1 MIHALEAL
9 DFVEN
14 PIGKISSRKEKTAQ
28 TFCMFPSF
36 CDRYVRRDFLSE
48 IWNSIELLNCA
59 GGWLPHPVGVATR
72 MMTAKNTT
80 LRYKKCRPRG
90 KGNSM
95 TTPIRI
101 AVTGAAGQIGYSLI
115 FRIAAGEVF
124 GRNQPVILHLIEI
137 PQAMAGLEGIHMELD
152 DCAFP
157 TLAGVVKAD
166 SDHLDQALKDTNYVV
181 CVGSIP
187 RKQGM
192 ERGDLIRIN
201 GPIFTS
207 TGRAIEEAAAGDV
220 RVLVVGNPCNT
231 NCLIAMNNAPNV
243 PRDRWYAMT
252 RLDENRA
259 VSQLAL
265 KARRPVSSV
274 TGMAIWGNHSAT
286 QFPDFYHTRIDG
298 KSALKA
304 IGDENWLKN
313 DFLSIVQQRGA
324 AVIKARGASSA
335 ASAANA
341 IIDSLRSIS
350 CPTPAGTCFSAAVCS
365 DGSYGVD
372 AALISSFPLTS
383 DGKTWSIVKGIEHN
397 EFALEKLKA
406 TVAELR
412 DERKTVEDLLKK

>member
-1 MIHALEAL
+1 
-9 DFVEN
+9 
-14 PIGKISSRKEKTAQ
+14 
-28 TFCMFPSF
+28 
-36 CDRYVRRDFLSE
+36 
-48 IWNSIELLNCA
+48 
-59 GGWLPHPVGVATR
+59 
-72 MMTAKNTT
+72 
-80 LRYKKCRPRG
+80 
-90 KGNSM
+90 M

-124 GRNQPVILHLIEI
+124 GRSQPVILHLVEI
-137 PQAMAGLEGIHMELD
+137 PPAMGGLDGIHMELD
-152 DCAFP
+152 DCAFT

-166 SDHLDQALKDTNYVV
+166 SDHLDQGFKDCNFVV

-192 ERGDLIRIN
+192 ERGDLIRVN

-207 TGRAIEEAAAGDV
+207 TGKAIESAAASDV

-243 PRDRWYAMT
+243 PRDRWFAMT

-259 VSQLAL
+259 VSQLAM
-265 KARRPVSSV
+265 KAGRPVASV
-274 TGMAIWGNHSAT
+274 SGMAIWGNHSAT
-286 QFPDFYHTRIDG
+286 QFPDFYHARIDG
-298 KSALKA
+298 KPVPQV
-304 IGDENWLKN
+304 IGDENWLKT
-313 DFLSIVQQRGA
+313 DFLSVVQQRGA

-341 IIDSLRSIS
+341 IVDSLRSIVT
-350 CPTPAGTCFSAAVCS
+350 PTATGACFSAAVCS

-372 AALISSFPLTS
+372 AGLISSFPLTG
-383 DGKTWSIVKGIEHN
+383 DGRKWGIVKGIEHN
-397 EFALEKLKA
+397 EFASSKLQA

-412 DERKTVEDLLKK
+412 DEEKTVADLLKK

>member
-1 MIHALEAL
+1 MSA
-9 DFVEN
+9 
-14 PIGKISSRKEKTAQ
+14 
-28 TFCMFPSF
+28 
-36 CDRYVRRDFLSE
+36 
-48 IWNSIELLNCA
+48 
-59 GGWLPHPVGVATR
+59 
-72 MMTAKNTT
+72 
-80 LRYKKCRPRG
+80 
-90 KGNSM
+90 
-95 TTPIRI
+95 PIRVAI
-101 AVTGAAGQIGYSLI
+101 TGAAGQIGYSLI

-124 GRNQPVILHLIEI
+124 GRNQQVILHLVEI
-137 PQAMAGLEGIHMELD
+137 PPALGALDGIHMELD

-166 SDHLDQALKDTNYVV
+166 SDHLDQGFKDCNYVV

-192 ERGDLIRIN
+192 ERGDLIRVN

-207 TGRAIEEAAAGDV
+207 TGRAIESVAASDV

-243 PRDRWYAMT
+243 PSDRWFAMT

-259 VSQLAL
+259 VSQLAI
-265 KARRPVSSV
+265 KSGRPVSAV
-274 TGMAIWGNHSAT
+274 TGLAIWGNHSAT
-286 QFPDFYHTRIDG
+286 QYPDFYHAKIDG
-298 KSALKA
+298 KPATQV
-304 IGDENWLKN
+304 ITDENWLKT
-313 DFLSIVQQRGA
+313 DFITTVQQRGA

-341 IIDSLRSIS
+341 ALDSLRSIAT
-350 CPTPAGTCFSAAVCS
+350 PTPAGACFSAAVCS

-372 AALISSFPLTS
+372 AGLISSFPLTT
-383 DGKTWSIVKGIEHN
+383 DGKTWKIIQGQEHN
-397 EFALEKLKA
+397 DFARGKLDA